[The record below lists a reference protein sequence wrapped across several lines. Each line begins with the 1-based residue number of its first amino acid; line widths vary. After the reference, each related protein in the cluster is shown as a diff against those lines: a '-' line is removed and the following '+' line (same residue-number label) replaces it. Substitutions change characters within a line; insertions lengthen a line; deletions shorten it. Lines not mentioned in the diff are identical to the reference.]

1 MDPAILKDYG
11 LPLACCVVLCYA
23 IKLLWGAYQEQI
35 KSRDAE
41 QQAEIARL
49 TAALEKRQ

>member
-1 MDPAILKDYG
+1 MDPSLVKDLG
-11 LPLACCVVLCYA
+11 FPLAGCVVLCYA

-41 QQAEIARL
+41 QAAEIARL
-49 TAALEKRQ
+49 TTALEKRP